1 MMPAHDCVNPGRIIT
16 FYSYK
21 GGVGRSFI
29 LANVAAVL
37 ARWGA
42 RVLCVDWD
50 LEAPGLH
57 HFFPETVG
65 PESPLGLLHL
75 LENAAKQS
83 ATRPRGPR
91 KSLGKSSGKS
101 PRQPALNWKQC
112 VQSAKIGAT
121 GKTIDLIAAGREADD
136 YVRRVHDLDWKALYE
151 QQQLGDF
158 LEQLR
163 REWAVDYDFVLL
175 DSRTGLTD
183 IGGVCTIHLPD
194 IVVAVFTANHQSMGG
209 TAYMAQRINEQR
221 SNFFY
226 SSGRALIMP
235 LLSRWEEKD
244 APSDAKEW
252 LPKVLDTLRPSYNEW
267 RHRDVSVERL
277 AELLKVPY
285 KAQWNFG
292 ERLAVLVESATDP
305 GSVAYHLHLIAAV
318 LVRDFQSTH
327 SLASSPSCYVEDAAK
342 KAPLRRRPS
351 PPISTSSSS
360 SWNSSAADP
369 WHPSDDLQ
377 PPIADS
383 SDVESPGSADS
394 HRTSANAFSLERLLM
409 TKLQFLQQRN
419 APTSEVLAI
428 LHEINQLRHASGRE
442 PLSDASSASTSTT
455 IPTRTSS
462 TDSVQ
467 RCKSAPRTS
476 TPAIIIKTDL
486 QSRSESK
493 SSKSSASS
501 SRLRR
506 NSSSAGNPS
515 SPRE

>member
-1 MMPAHDCVNPGRIIT
+1 MTSARDCVNPGRIIT

-57 HFFPETVG
+57 HFFPETMGAETMG
-65 PESPLGLLHL
+65 PECPFGLLHL

-83 ATRPRGPR
+83 ASRPRGPR
-91 KSLGKSSGKS
+91 KSPEKSPRKS
-101 PRQPALNWKQC
+101 PRQPSLNWKQC

-121 GKTIDLIAAGREADD
+121 GKTIDLITAGREADD

-151 QQQLGDF
+151 KQQLGDF

-163 REWAVDYDFVLL
+163 REWARDYDFVLL

-252 LPKVLDTLRPSYNEW
+252 LPKVLDTLRPSFNEW

-327 SLASSPSCYVEDAAK
+327 SLASSPSCYVEDAARQ
-342 KAPLRRRPS
+342 APLKRRPS
-351 PPISTSSSS
+351 PPKPTSSSS
-360 SWNSSAADP
+360 SRSSSAADP

-377 PPIADS
+377 PPVAGS
-383 SDVESPGSADS
+383 SDVESPGSAES
-394 HRTSANAFSLERLLM
+394 HRNSANNLSLERLLM
-409 TKLQFLQQRN
+409 TKLRFLQQRN
-419 APTSEVLAI
+419 APTPEVLAV

-442 PLSDASSASTSTT
+442 PLSHVSSASTAS
-455 IPTRTSS
+455 PAPTSS
-462 TDSVQ
+462 T
-467 RCKSAPRTS
+467 
-476 TPAIIIKTDL
+476 
-486 QSRSESK
+486 
-493 SSKSSASS
+493 ASPN
-501 SRLRR
+501 RPRR
-506 NSSSAGNPS
+506 NGSRASNPS